1 MGRSL
6 GLHRTDRWTPNGSQR
21 SSLRLRWGGV
31 LVSTRMSNAVP
42 MCMTDAMHSRVH
54 MSVCRAGCGAI
65 RLVVCGL
72 SGLFGLP
79 ALRSHALGTARLGF
93 AVAWRATG
101 AGK

>member
-6 GLHRTDRWTPNGSQR
+6 GLHRTDRWALNGSQR

-31 LVSTRMSNAVP
+31 LMSTRMSNAVP

-54 MSVCRAGCGAI
+54 MSVCRPVAGPFVWWSAVYRDC
-65 RLVVCGL
+65 LVYQRYR
-72 SGLFGLP
+72 SQ
-79 ALRSHALGTARLGF
+79 ALDTARLGF